1 MNVVWEEGGPVQGR
15 NQKGMWIPEQGL
27 GGMRREE
34 QSWNRQARVPG
45 CGVVG
50 SAQLWVSFSGAE
62 NGGMHQPLRSQCEF
76 RRVDPAAVTLT
87 WSSRKYPSAMLRGR
101 CWDPAVGGGVGESC
115 VDTGYS
121 SQCVGE

>member
-1 MNVVWEEGGPVQGR
+1 MKSSHGIVKPACLAAAWWVALSFGFLSQA
-15 NQKGMWIPEQGL
+15 QK
-27 GGMRREE
+27 
-34 QSWNRQARVPG
+34 
-45 CGVVG
+45 
-50 SAQLWVSFSGAE
+50 